1 MLDAVGSLPVR
12 ALLTLGPAVA
22 VDSVSAPDN
31 VVVRSSAPHD
41 LVLPHMAAVLGH
53 GGLSTIM
60 SALSC
65 GVPLVCVPQGREQPL
80 NAGRVEATGVGRALD
95 QHASPAEIAK
105 ALDEVIRDPSFR
117 GAAAGFAASIA
128 ALGSGAVATR
138 LVEDLA
144 G

>member
-1 MLDAVGSLPVR
+1 VPEQA
-12 ALLTLGPAVA
+12 
-22 VDSVSAPDN
+22 VSAPDN
-31 VVVRSSAPHD
+31 VVVRSSVPHD

-60 SALSC
+60 SALSY

-80 NAGRVEATGVGRALD
+80 NAARVEATGVGRALD
-95 QHASPAEIAK
+95 SQATAADIAK
-105 ALDEVIRDPSFR
+105 TLDEVIHDLSFR
-117 GAAAGFAASIA
+117 TAAAGFAASIS
-128 ALGSGAVATR
+128 ALGEGAVATK